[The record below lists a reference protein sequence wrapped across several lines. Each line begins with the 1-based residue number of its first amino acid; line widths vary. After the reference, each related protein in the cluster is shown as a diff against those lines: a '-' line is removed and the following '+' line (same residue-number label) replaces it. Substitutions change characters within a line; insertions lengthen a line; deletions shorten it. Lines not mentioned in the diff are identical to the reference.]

1 MQRLHFEKFLED
13 LNDPVLES
21 LVFAYPGHLKTENG
35 KYTNLLASMP
45 AELHELYLKYEIY
58 SKETLRGEHGP
69 TSQYWMMYVK
79 MIDTHRK
86 LTRAVR
92 TADYCL
98 YIQLLPELI
107 ILFFVFNHQNYAR
120 WLTKY
125 YGHHNFLFSTFQI
138 NILFF

>member
-1 MQRLHFEKFLED
+1 MQKLHFEKFLED
-13 LNDPVLES
+13 LNDPILKNSVSAFTEHLSKTKNEEFSSILKS
-21 LVFAYPGHLKTENG
+21 LPED
-35 KYTNLLASMP
+35 
-45 AELHELYLKYEIY
+45 LHELYLKYDIY

-79 MIDTHRK
+79 MIDSHRK

-107 ILFFVFNHQNYAR
+107 VLFFAFNHQNYAR

-125 YGHHNFLFSTFQI
+125 IEL
-138 NILFF
+138 LE

>member
-1 MQRLHFEKFLED
+1 MQKLHFEKFLED
-13 LNDPVLES
+13 LNDPILKNSVSSFTEHLSKTKNEEFSSILKS
-21 LVFAYPGHLKTENG
+21 LPED
-35 KYTNLLASMP
+35 
-45 AELHELYLKYEIY
+45 LHELYLKYDIY

-79 MIDTHRK
+79 MIDSHRK

-107 ILFFVFNHQNYAR
+107 VLFFAFNHQNYAR

-125 YGHHNFLFSTFQI
+125 IEL
-138 NILFF
+138 LE